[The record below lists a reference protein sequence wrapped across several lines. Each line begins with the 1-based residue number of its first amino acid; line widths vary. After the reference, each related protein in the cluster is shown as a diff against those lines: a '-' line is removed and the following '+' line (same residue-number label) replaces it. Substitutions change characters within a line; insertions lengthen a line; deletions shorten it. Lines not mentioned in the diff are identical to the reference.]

1 MKNILIITGVVIL
14 LISITSLVIWFGV
27 SVSWSELGNKQSNSE
42 AILVNGELFYFSGYV
57 QLSSATGETY
67 LPHTAYEL
75 GEISTTYE
83 NVPTENLQ
91 MSIAE
96 GTAVWGTA
104 YGDEINEDVIYVHIT
119 VDPTIN
125 GKYYDTKDPEYV
137 RFVSEN
143 LHNNWYIRFNDQLYC
158 KSKFGF
164 DNSNTRTEDL
174 PVGYVQGDKVFFADM
189 YSIPDQNYETNMPIN
204 RYGIVY
210 YHPDRTGRIYL
221 FDYKKVTYN
230 KSSNNTKEKS
240 YSIWE
245 LKE

>member
-1 MKNILIITGVVIL
+1 MKNRFIIAGVIVL
-14 LISITSLVIWFGV
+14 LISITSLAILFGV
-27 SVSWSELGNKQSNSE
+27 SVSRSELGNEQRNSE
-42 AILVNGELFYFSGYV
+42 AILVNGKLFYFSGYV

-83 NVPTENLQ
+83 DVPSKHLQ

-96 GTAVWGTA
+96 GTAVCGTA
-104 YGDEINEDVIYVHIT
+104 YGDENNEDVVYLHIT
-119 VDPTIN
+119 VDPTVD
-125 GKYYDTKDPEYV
+125 GKYYDTKEAEYV
-137 RFVSEN
+137 RFVSEK
-143 LHNNWYIRFNDQLYC
+143 LLDNWYIRFDDRLYC
-158 KSKFGF
+158 KSKNGL
-164 DNSNTRTEDL
+164 DNSNTRTEEL
-174 PVGYVQGDKVFFADM
+174 PGGYIQGDKIFFTDM

-230 KSSNNTKEKS
+230 KSSNSTKEKS